1 MDLVPLQTFVAVAAA
16 GSVNR
21 AATDL
26 HLSQASVSRHVQRL
40 EGELGVALFM
50 RRDGRALELTP
61 AGERVLELGQ
71 RLLDDSERG
80 WERLR
85 DAAAHVRPRIVVGT
99 ASLIPLIPRFQ
110 TMFASFAETFPDV
123 DVELAEA
130 SNFSTT
136 LRDVVHGAADIG
148 IGGLDESTR
157 PASIEPVYVTP
168 VGPRVLLPVTHP
180 LARREFLTL
189 HDIADESFAF
199 LEDSSML
206 EHFTAACAEAGLQ
219 PRIAHRCS
227 QAITLAGLMAGG
239 TLLTAIYSEGGR
251 TMNAPL
257 TDLLVS
263 VPLEMPGPS
272 FQLALYWSRERQ
284 LPLAAQRFVTHMR
297 TLIDAEPIHD

>member
-40 EGELGVALFM
+40 ETELGVSLFV

-61 AGERVLELGQ
+61 AGQRVVEVGQ
-71 RLLDDSERG
+71 QLVEDSERG

-85 DAAAHVRPRIVVGT
+85 DAAAQVRPRVVVGA
-99 ASLIPLIPRFQ
+99 ASLLPLVPRFQ
-110 TMFASFAETFPDV
+110 TMFASFAEAYPDI
-123 DVELAEA
+123 DVELAES
-130 SNFSTT
+130 SNFSVT
-136 LRDVVHGAADIG
+136 LRDVVHGVVDVG
-148 IGGLDESTR
+148 IAGLDEATR
-157 PASIEPVYVTP
+157 PASIEPVYVVE
-168 VGPRVLLPVTHP
+168 VGPRVLMPAGHP
-180 LARREFLTL
+180 LARRESLTL
-189 HDIADESFAF
+189 HDVADETFAF

-206 EHFTAACAEAGLQ
+206 EHFSAACAEAGLR

-239 TLLTAIYSEGGR
+239 TLLTAIYSQDGR
-251 TMNAPL
+251 TMDTPL
-257 TDLLVS
+257 ADLLVS

-272 FQLALYWSRERQ
+272 FQLALYWSRERR
-284 LPLAAQRFVTHMR
+284 LPDAAQRFVSHMR
-297 TLIDAEPIHD
+297 TLLDAAD